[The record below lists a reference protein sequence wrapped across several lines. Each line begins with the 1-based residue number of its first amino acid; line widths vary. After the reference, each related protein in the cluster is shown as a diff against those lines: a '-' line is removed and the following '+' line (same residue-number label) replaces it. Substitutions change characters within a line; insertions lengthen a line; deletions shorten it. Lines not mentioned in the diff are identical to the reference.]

1 MTGDA
6 LYLRHILDATDRIL
20 EYTVEGRED
29 FLATPMAQDATIRN
43 LEIIGE
49 AAKQIFADYRG
60 AHP

>member
-29 FLATPMAQDATIRN
+29 FLATPVAQDATISN

-49 AAKQIFADYRG
+49 AAKQISADYRG